1 MKNTTLIED
10 LPFTGERFTTAAP
23 LLNTQIY
30 HEHLHR
36 YLFAAQCVRG
46 LAVLDIA
53 CGEGYGSALLAAGA
67 ESVVG
72 VDVSAETV
80 THAKRKYRKSNLR
93 FLTGECRSIPVKA
106 QSVDVVV
113 SFETIEHLEEHEVFM
128 RDIRRVL
135 KPGGLLII
143 SSPDREKYEGR
154 GVEKNPF
161 HKKELSHP
169 EFADLMRQHFQHV
182 ALLEQKLV
190 AGSSLEVSADSECEN
205 NTTRGYFRGGLG
217 GGEFVPG
224 APQGLYVLAVC
235 SDAELPALPV
245 GSFENPDVAAQI
257 WDSFEI
263 LPALRTSYAEAQ
275 RKIAELEAKGVEGKK
290 TGTAAAELE
299 RQLRSQIV
307 QLNEEVEQ
315 RGSWGLSLSAEI
327 ETLRGFARK
336 QANELESGR
345 RDLRT
350 LTVQKDDELRA
361 LKMELVELGE
371 QIERRVKEA
380 TTFQEMRLRAETMGH
395 AEKLAL
401 VAAHEEASRELQ
413 QRIEQLGA
421 RATAEKTAA
430 ENQRLALVA
439 AHEEASR
446 ELQQRIEQLGARATA
461 EKTAAENQ
469 RLALVAAHEEAS
481 RELQQRIEQLG
492 ARATAEK
499 TAAEN
504 QRLALVAAHEADR
517 LELRRRV
524 NEMELNVA
532 RQREASEASD
542 VAVVLVRGENE
553 RKHAAIIDL
562 AKRLSAAESEAARL
576 LAAEQEE
583 KARLAGELQQLGVR
597 LADQRGRYEDQLAAA
612 QDQFAASLTENQQ
625 VMARLNSVESE
636 VTWNR
641 AQLERWQQS
650 DHNLR
655 QIQTSWS
662 WRITAPLRKIHQWL
676 GDPLYRR
683 RR

>member
-1 MKNTTLIED
+1 MTFIKD
-10 LPFTGERFTTAAP
+10 MPFTGERFTADAP

-67 ESVVG
+67 ASVVG

-80 THAKRKYRKSNLR
+80 THAKRKYRKPNLR
-93 FLTGECRSIPVKA
+93 FLTGECRSIPLKA

-190 AGSSLEVSADSECEN
+190 AGSSLEVSADSESEN

-275 RKIAELEAKGVEGKK
+275 RKIAELEAKGAEGIK
-290 TGTAAAELE
+290 TGAIGADIEA
-299 RQLRSQIV
+299 QLRSQIV

-315 RGSWGLSLSAEI
+315 RGRWGLSLSAEI
-327 ETLRGFARK
+327 ETLRGLARK
-336 QANELESGR
+336 QADELEAGR

-350 LTVQKDDELRA
+350 LTVQKDDDLRA

-401 VAAHEEASRELQ
+401 VAAHE
-413 QRIEQLGA
+413 
-421 RATAEKTAA
+421 
-430 ENQRLALVA
+430 
-439 AHEEASR
+439 
-446 ELQQRIEQLGARATA
+446 
-461 EKTAAENQ
+461 
-469 RLALVAAHEEAS
+469 
-481 RELQQRIEQLG
+481 
-492 ARATAEK
+492 
-499 TAAEN
+499 
-504 QRLALVAAHEADR
+504 ADR

-532 RQREASEASD
+532 RQREASEASE

-562 AKRLSAAESEAARL
+562 AKRLSAAESQAARL
-576 LAAEQEE
+576 LTAEQEE

-636 VTWNR
+636 VKWNR

-650 DHNLR
+650 DYNLR
-655 QIQTSWS
+655 QMQLSWS
-662 WRITAPLRKIHQWL
+662 WRVTAPLRKFHQWL

>member
-1 MKNTTLIED
+1 MKNITLIED
-10 LPFTGERFTTAAP
+10 LPFTGERFTADAP

-53 CGEGYGSALLAAGA
+53 CGEGYGSALLAASA
-67 ESVVG
+67 ASVVG
-72 VDVSAETV
+72 VDVSAETIA
-80 THAKRKYRKSNLR
+80 HAERKYRLANLR
-93 FLTGECRSIPVKA
+93 FLAGECRSIPVKA
-106 QSVDVVV
+106 QSIDVVV

-154 GVEKNPF
+154 GAEKNPF

-190 AGSSLEVSADSECEN
+190 AGSSLEVSADSEPEN
-205 NTTRGYFRGGLG
+205 STTRGHFRGGLG

-224 APQGLYVLAVC
+224 TARGLYVLAVC
-235 SDAELPALPV
+235 SDAGLPALPV

-275 RKIAELEAKGVEGKK
+275 QKIAELEAKGADGIK
-290 TGTAAAELE
+290 TGAIPAELE
-299 RQLRSQIV
+299 MQLRSQIV

-315 RGSWGLSLSAEI
+315 RGRWGRSLSAEI
-327 ETLRGFARK
+327 ETLRGLARK
-336 QANELESGR
+336 DEVDRL
-345 RDLRT
+345 DLR
-350 LTVQKDDELRA
+350 
-361 LKMELVELGE
+361 G
-371 QIERRVKEA
+371 
-380 TTFQEMRLRAETMGH
+380 RL
-395 AEKLAL
+395 
-401 VAAHEEASRELQ
+401 
-413 QRIEQLGA
+413 I
-421 RATAEKTAA
+421 
-430 ENQRLALVA
+430 
-439 AHEEASR
+439 
-446 ELQQRIEQLGARATA
+446 
-461 EKTAAENQ
+461 
-469 RLALVAAHEEAS
+469 
-481 RELQQRIEQLG
+481 
-492 ARATAEK
+492 
-499 TAAEN
+499 
-504 QRLALVAAHEADR
+504 
-517 LELRRRV
+517 
-524 NEMELNVA
+524 EMELNVA
-532 RQREASEASD
+532 RQREASEASE

-562 AKRLSAAESEAARL
+562 AKRLSAAESEVARL
-576 LAAEQEE
+576 LTAEQEE

-597 LADQRGRYEDQLAAA
+597 LADQRGRYEDQLLAA
-612 QDQFAASLTENQQ
+612 QEQFAASLKENQAL
-625 VMARLNSVESE
+625 MARLNSVESE

-650 DHNLR
+650 DHTLR
-655 QIQTSWS
+655 QMQLSWS
-662 WRITAPLRKIHQWL
+662 WRVTAPLRKFHQWL

>member
-469 RLALVAAHEEAS
+469 RLALVAAHE
-481 RELQQRIEQLG
+481 
-492 ARATAEK
+492 
-499 TAAEN
+499 
-504 QRLALVAAHEADR
+504 ADR

>member
-1 MKNTTLIED
+1 MKNITLIED
-10 LPFTGERFTTAAP
+10 LPFTGERFTAAAP

-53 CGEGYGSALLAAGA
+53 CGEGYGSALLAASA

-72 VDVSAETV
+72 VDVSAETIA
-80 THAKRKYRKSNLR
+80 HAERKYRLANLR
-93 FLTGECRSIPVKA
+93 FLAGECRSIPVKA
-106 QSVDVVV
+106 QSIDVVV
-113 SFETIEHLEEHEVFM
+113 SFETIEHLEEHQVFM

-190 AGSSLEVSADSECEN
+190 AGSSLEVSVESELEN
-205 NTTRGYFRGGLG
+205 TTTRGHFRGGLG

-224 APQGLYVLAVC
+224 ASQGLYVLAVC
-235 SDAELPALPV
+235 SDAALPALPV

-275 RKIAELEAKGVEGKK
+275 QKIAELEAKGADGIK
-290 TGTAAAELE
+290 TGAIAAELE
-299 RQLRSQIV
+299 TQLRSQIV

-315 RGSWGLSLSAEI
+315 RGRWGLSLSAEI
-327 ETLRGFARK
+327 ETLRGLARK
-336 QANELESGR
+336 KADELEAGR

-350 LTVQKDDELRA
+350 LAVKKDDDLRA

-380 TTFQEMRLRAETMGH
+380 TTFQEMRLRAETMAH

-439 AHEEASR
+439 AHEE
-446 ELQQRIEQLGARATA
+446 
-461 EKTAAENQ
+461 
-469 RLALVAAHEEAS
+469 
-481 RELQQRIEQLG
+481 
-492 ARATAEK
+492 
-499 TAAEN
+499 
-504 QRLALVAAHEADR
+504 DR

-532 RQREASEASD
+532 RQREASEASE

-655 QIQTSWS
+655 QMQTSWS

>member
-1 MKNTTLIED
+1 MED

-36 YLFAAQCVRG
+36 YLFAAQFVRG

-53 CGEGYGSALLAAGA
+53 CGEGYGSALLAASA
-67 ESVVG
+67 ASVVG
-72 VDVSAETV
+72 VDVSAETIA
-80 THAKRKYRKSNLR
+80 HAKRKYRLSNLR

-128 RDIRRVL
+128 REIRRAL

-154 GVEKNPF
+154 GAKKNPF
-161 HKKELSHP
+161 HKKELSP
-169 EFADLMRQHFQHV
+169 LEFADLMRQHFQHV

-190 AGSSLEVSADSECEN
+190 AGSSLEVSADSETEN
-205 NTTRGYFRGGLG
+205 TTTRGHFRGGLG
-217 GGEFVPG
+217 GGEFVAG
-224 APQGLYVLAVC
+224 AAQGLYVLAVC
-235 SDAELPALPV
+235 SDAALPALPV

-275 RKIAELEAKGVEGKK
+275 QKIAELEAKGAEGKK
-290 TGTAAAELE
+290 TGAIAAELE
-299 RQLRSQIV
+299 RQLRLQIE
-307 QLNEEVEQ
+307 QLHEEIEQ
-315 RGSWGLSLSAEI
+315 RGRWGLSLSAEI
-327 ETLRGFARK
+327 ETLRSLARK
-336 QANELESGR
+336 QADELEAGR

-350 LTVQKDDELRA
+350 LTEQKDDELRA
-361 LKMELVELGE
+361 LKIELVELGE

-401 VAAHEEASRELQ
+401 VAAHEESR
-413 QRIEQLGA
+413 
-421 RATAEKTAA
+421 
-430 ENQRLALVA
+430 
-439 AHEEASR
+439 
-446 ELQQRIEQLGARATA
+446 
-461 EKTAAENQ
+461 
-469 RLALVAAHEEAS
+469 

-524 NEMELNVA
+524 IEMELNVA
-532 RQREASEASD
+532 RQREASEASE
-542 VAVVLVRGENE
+542 VAAVLVRGENE
-553 RKHAAIIDL
+553 RKHAAIMDL
-562 AKRLSAAESEAARL
+562 AKRLSAAESEATRL
-576 LAAEQEE
+576 LAAEHEE
-583 KARLAGELQQLGVR
+583 KARLAGELQQLGGR
-597 LADQRGRYEDQLAAA
+597 LADQRRRYEDQLAAA
-612 QDQFAASLTENQQ
+612 QDQFAASLKENQQ
-625 VMARLNSVESE
+625 LMARLNSVESE

-655 QIQTSWS
+655 QMQTSWS
-662 WRITAPLRKIHQWL
+662 WRVTAPLRKIHQWL

>member
-1 MKNTTLIED
+1 LKNITLIED
-10 LPFTGERFTTAAP
+10 LPFTGERFTTAGP

-67 ESVVG
+67 ASVVG
-72 VDVSAETV
+72 VDVSAETIA
-80 THAKRKYRKSNLR
+80 HAKRKYRLANLR
-93 FLTGECRSIPVKA
+93 FLNGECRSIPLKA

-135 KPGGLLII
+135 KPGGRLII
-143 SSPDREKYEGR
+143 SSPDREKYAGR
-154 GVEKNPF
+154 GAEKNPF

-190 AGSSLEVSADSECEN
+190 AGSSLEVSVESEPEN
-205 NTTRGYFRGGLG
+205 TTTRGHFRGGLG

-235 SDAELPALPV
+235 SDSRLPALPV

-275 RKIAELEAKGVEGKK
+275 QKIAELEAKGAEGKT

-299 RQLRSQIV
+299 RQLRLQIE
-307 QLNEEVEQ
+307 QLNEEIEK
-315 RGSWGLSLSAEI
+315 RGRWGLSLSAEI
-327 ETLRGFARK
+327 ETLRSLARK
-336 QANELESGR
+336 QADELEAGR

-350 LTVQKDDELRA
+350 LTVQKDDDLRA

-439 AHEEASR
+439 AHE
-446 ELQQRIEQLGARATA
+446 
-461 EKTAAENQ
+461 
-469 RLALVAAHEEAS
+469 
-481 RELQQRIEQLG
+481 
-492 ARATAEK
+492 
-499 TAAEN
+499 
-504 QRLALVAAHEADR
+504 ADR

-532 RQREASEASD
+532 LQREASEASE
-542 VAVVLVRGENE
+542 VAAVLVRGENE
-553 RKHAAIIDL
+553 RKHAAIMDL

-576 LAAEQEE
+576 LAAEHEE
-583 KARLAGELQQLGVR
+583 KARLAGELQQLGGR

-612 QDQFAASLTENQQ
+612 QDQFAASLKENQQ
-625 VMARLNSVESE
+625 LMVRLNSVESE

-655 QIQTSWS
+655 QMQTSWS
-662 WRITAPLRKIHQWL
+662 WRVTAPLRKIHQWL